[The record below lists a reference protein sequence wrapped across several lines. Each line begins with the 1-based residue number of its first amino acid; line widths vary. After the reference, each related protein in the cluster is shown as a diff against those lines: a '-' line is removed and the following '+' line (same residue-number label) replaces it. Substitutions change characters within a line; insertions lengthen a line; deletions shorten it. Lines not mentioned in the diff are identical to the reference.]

1 MNPLIDEYGRPV
13 PLGQQ
18 VGSGGEGGVYL
29 VPGDPSLVAKVYH
42 QPPSGEQVEKL
53 TALRAIGTPK
63 LEAVCAWPRGLL
75 RDASTRQ
82 VVGFT
87 MPRLAN
93 EQPLQHLYNPVMRL
107 RHYPRCGWRFQVAAA
122 RNVAAVFDDIHRA
135 GCLVGDVNQSNAF
148 VNNGTALVRLI
159 DCDSFQVRAN
169 GRAYPCEVGTPHY
182 TPPELQGWPLRGL
195 VRTENH
201 DRFGLAVLIYQL
213 LFVGRHPYAG
223 VYQGQDDPSFEE
235 LIAQYRFAQGPRAA
249 TWDMAP
255 PPHTPTFADI
265 PPDVGDLF
273 RRAFERG
280 SENGTRPTATEWMSA
295 LDRLAG
301 QVTTCRADAGHAY
314 WGGASGC
321 VWCRLARNGGPEYY
335 YGVAGGAG
343 TFAVD
348 EGRLQEVLRRL
359 AAIAPLDL
367 PSPPAFPPMPC
378 QPRPVSP
385 ELLQLVAA
393 LRAAREQAERE
404 LAARRE
410 AAAEELKTID
420 EQERRRKV
428 AKRREY
434 REQLDKWDDEM
445 AQLREAVAQTARS
458 RRAYKMALACG
469 CGGGCL
475 LLPFGLLSPT
485 VAVIGAL
492 IAVVFGVW
500 LLVHWLGTRSSADRR
515 ALRVARV
522 GRARLDEW
530 LANAEGKVES
540 NAEARRGDVTRRTA
554 ALERESESV
563 VDRARRAAGKRL
575 GAVSAEREDALR
587 AVRRQRD
594 GLVNQWAEVC
604 RIHRLTHQ
612 DASTRLPQMVTACRA
627 LATAFAVDHQV
638 LAVNA
643 RSSAR
648 VRHLRLYALSDEN
661 AVIPLIGT
669 RRRAILAANG
679 VLSAAD
685 ISDERVLRIPGFG
698 QVLTRHLLT
707 WREGVLREFR
717 FDPSRHVATT
727 ELAALAESYRDRQM
741 RLLRDIGR
749 LLGDL
754 ESAAS
759 QCRATLAS
767 LEPQLRQVSRLRD
780 QAEADVRHVTT
791 ISPW

>member
-107 RHYPRCGWRFQVAAA
+107 RHYPRAGWRFQVAAA

-301 QVTTCRADAGHAY
+301 QVTTCRGDAGHAY

-359 AAIAPLDL
+359 AVIAPLDL

-410 AAAEELKTID
+410 AATEELKAID
-420 EQERRRKV
+420 EQERLQL
-428 AKRREY
+428 AAFRREY
-434 REQLDKWDDEM
+434 EQLKSTLDDE
-445 AQLREAVAQTARS
+445 
-458 RRAYKMALACG
+458 
-469 CGGGCL
+469 
-475 LLPFGLLSPT
+475 
-485 VAVIGAL
+485 
-492 IAVVFGVW
+492 W
-500 LLVHWLGTRSSADRR
+500 
-515 ALRVARV
+515 
-522 GRARLDEW
+522 
-530 LANAEGKVES
+530 
-540 NAEARRGDVTRRTA
+540 
-554 ALERESESV
+554 ESV
-563 VDRARRAAGKRL
+563 EEEFGASVRERRIYLAVLIVVTSL
-575 GAVSAEREDALR
+575 GAVSLLVSLLAHNSAGRLIGGIVFVVFGFWYLVYLIASRSKVGIDITKTTQAQADELLQDLRSRHERLESDTDSTTKKIRQTAVTGRQDVVDAERTLWQEVERAGEDVTRETSFRVQQLKEEATRAASRITVLTADWLKLIHQYGERFFGEREFVRVKCIEGCRSLNQYYTDEHRAIALKGESV
-587 AVRRQRD
+587 ARD
-594 GLVNQWAEVC
+594 
-604 RIHRLTHQ
+604 
-612 DASTRLPQMVTACRA
+612 
-627 LATAFAVDHQV
+627 
-638 LAVNA
+638 
-643 RSSAR
+643 
-648 VRHLRLYALSDEN
+648 RHLRLYRIAD
-661 AVIPLIGT
+661 AGIPLIGMVRLQT
-669 RRRAILAANG
+669 LASQG
-679 VLSAAD
+679 MVSAAD
-685 ISDERVLRIPGFG
+685 LSRAAVARLPGFG
-698 QVLTRHLLT
+698 EGLVNALME
-707 WREGVLREFR
+707 WREEVVSQFR
-717 FDPSRHVATT
+717 PDS
-727 ELAALAESYRDRQM
+727 LAALARVDEM
-741 RLLRDIGR
+741 ALIKH
-749 LLGDL
+749 
-754 ESAAS
+754 
-759 QCRATLAS
+759 CR
-767 LEPQLRQVSRLRD
+767 
-780 QAEADVRHVTT
+780 
-791 ISPW
+791 